1 MAQATR
7 TIGAVAAVNSAAK
20 AARAYYAKQTL
31 KDMMPEEVEMAK
43 NNKEWLVTLGFSVPM
58 STPEWPRALG
68 GPQRKS
74 YRRMYKI
81 FNVDARSGKVRSMKD
96 KDLA

>member
-1 MAQATR
+1 MAQSAR
-7 TIGAVAAVNSAAK
+7 TIGAVVAVNSAAK

-81 FNVDARSGKVRSMKD
+81 WVMTT
-96 KDLA
+96 

>member
-1 MAQATR
+1 MARATSGIDLKR
-7 TIGAVAAVNSAAK
+7 AVDSAVK